1 MRKTSTLAALFLT
14 FVVTTLLAH
23 HGPKTIK
30 IDAAAAKQPGVTFN
44 HHLHATSLVS
54 KCETC
59 HHTEKGMT
67 ATSDKDVK
75 KCSTC
80 HLKPKGNVPDMAA
93 MGLKDNPFHIACI
106 NCHKEQKKGP
116 TTCKQCH
123 VKS

>member
-1 MRKTSTLAALFLT
+1 MRKNSTLAVLFVT
-14 FVVTTLLAH
+14 FVVSTLLAH

-44 HHLHATSLVS
+44 HDKHATSLVS

-59 HHTEKGMT
+59 HHMNKGLT
-67 ATSDKDVK
+67 ASADNDVK

-80 HLKPKGNVPDMAA
+80 HLNPKGDAPNMAT
-93 MGLKDNPFHIACI
+93 MSMKDNPFHIRCI
-106 NCHKEQKKGP
+106 GCHKEQKKGP
-116 TTCKQCH
+116 TVCKQCH